1 MRESINTITIEN
13 ISHAYRDDES
23 VLRNVN
29 AIFEKGDSI
38 SIMGTSG
45 VGKTTL
51 LKIMSGLMKPS
62 GGKVLFDHIDY
73 YTLSEK
79 NQISFR
85 RDNFGFVFQSFELI
99 SELTVY
105 ENIIFPLLLG
115 GKKEKKAAAKEYAE
129 ELCGALELGD
139 LRSRYPGELS
149 GGQQQR
155 TAIARALI
163 RRPEILFCDEPTGNL
178 DQSTS
183 EAVMNLL
190 TQINE
195 RYHTT
200 LIIVTHDRE
209 IAARTRKIYR
219 MSENGILSEER
230 GASC

>member
-1 MRESINTITIEN
+1 M
-13 ISHAYRDDES
+13 
-23 VLRNVN
+23 
-29 AIFEKGDSI
+29 
-38 SIMGTSG
+38 
-45 VGKTTL
+45 
-51 LKIMSGLMKPS
+51 
-62 GGKVLFDHIDY
+62 
-73 YTLSEK
+73 
-79 NQISFR
+79 
-85 RDNFGFVFQSFELI
+85 
-99 SELTVY
+99 
-105 ENIIFPLLLG
+105 LLG

-129 ELCGALELGD
+129 ELCSALELDD

-219 MSENGILSEER
+219 MSENGVLSEER